1 MVQREQTLAVRLL
14 RLCWPLPGA
23 LTGATLGFH
32 LYFLQPGL
40 NTDSAAPLIFAS
52 FWAFCG
58 LVSGLVCT
66 SMAAWLIERGLRS
79 RLSTNPLITT
89 FLTLLLLIGLCCVL
103 HAPLEARL
111 PALFW
116 PSSQKL
122 PARQPSVSGAFQ
134 SDVVQYKNQIP
145 SNPPFFKGGGQIQR
159 FAQIG

>member
-40 NTDSAAPLIFAS
+40 NADSAAPLIFAS

-58 LVSGLVCT
+58 LLFGMVCT

-79 RLSTNPLITT
+79 MLSTNPLITT
-89 FLTLLLLIGLCCVL
+89 CLPLLLLIGLCCVL
-103 HAPLEARL
+103 HAPLEDRL

-116 PSSQKL
+116 PAAQTL
-122 PARQPSVSGAFQ
+122 PARQPPVAQPSPCTQTPPAERQARQ
-134 SDVVQYKNQIP
+134 SWDMEC
-145 SNPPFFKGGGQIQR
+145 R
-159 FAQIG
+159 